1 MQPRTAIKL
10 TPTRCSR
17 TPRTDRKK
25 KKKKPHLRA
34 LPNLPILTR
43 RRPPP
48 PSLPPT
54 ARGAP
59 TLLPIAAA
67 VPNHR
72 RRPGCAATTRR
83 PAPRQTAPRALR
95 PNHLCRLHTPAT
107 LFPSTA
113 PCRQA
118 PAPERHRPP
127 TGHYSGASPRARAPI
142 PYSHQPPELCRPG
155 NNAAPERCPGP
166 RTADSRRP
174 WISSATTR
182 QYTPRLLSQPSPGPL
197 PLPIAAVVPVYLNLS
212 FSSGSR
218 ASIPTPKGFTSDQ
231 CSMLPTGAPRRRP
244 SSHLATTCR
253 RRSPR
258 PAARG
263 GLDLHLQMD
272 GSGRLL
278 LQAVFDRGRQ

>member
-1 MQPRTAIKL
+1 
-10 TPTRCSR
+10 
-17 TPRTDRKK
+17 KK

-218 ASIPTPKGFTSDQ
+218 ASIPTPKGS
-231 CSMLPTGAPRRRP
+231 PRRP
-244 SSHLATTCR
+244 STGIVLLTGDPPLLS
-253 RRSPR
+253 SPSSLLNSSR
-258 PAARG
+258 TGWALLGFWLRDPSVPTPRG
-263 GLDLHLQMD
+263 
-272 GSGRLL
+272 
-278 LQAVFDRGRQ
+278 F